1 MIKTQKEWLY
11 TLEVTTYVIQYYI
24 LLNANYSYF
33 KYWRIKKTLLTKIYL
48 AIDCQWGEWNTG
60 ICSADCGD
68 GTRTNTRE
76 KIVEEDYGGAC
87 NGTDSQSVPCKEKEC
102 TGKPIMMAWSTLCTD
117 VFIYNYI
124 I

>member
-1 MIKTQKEWLY
+1 M
-11 TLEVTTYVIQYYI
+11 
-24 LLNANYSYF
+24 
-33 KYWRIKKTLLTKIYL
+33 TKIYL

-87 NGTDSQSVPCKEKEC
+87 NGTDYQSVPCKEKEC
-102 TGKPIMMAWSTLCTD
+102 TGKPIMNTNLPLQVSQL
-117 VFIYNYI
+117 VPVHPSIQVHVPS
-124 I
+124 

>member
-24 LLNANYSYF
+24 LLNANKYNIYSYF
-33 KYWRIKKTLLTKIYL
+33 KFWRIKKTLLTKIYL

-87 NGTDSQSVPCKEKEC
+87 NGTDSQNVPCKEHEC
-102 TGKPIMMAWSTLCTD
+102 IGL
-117 VFIYNYI
+117 FILMTWKCGMPYVTI
-124 I
+124 